1 MPESP
6 GRRDRQH
13 RPCIATGD
21 EADYGKN
28 AAAIEFGSGLF
39 AAVFVLVYFFGMT
52 VQGFLISFVVFLAG
66 LFVFN
71 LFFPDDRPKGKG

>member
-1 MPESP
+1 M
-6 GRRDRQH
+6 
-13 RPCIATGD
+13 
-21 EADYGKN
+21 
-28 AAAIEFGSGLF
+28 AIFLLLVIVIVLVGASVFFGAIGIVLGLF

-66 LFVFN
+66 LFAFN

>member
-1 MPESP
+1 M
-6 GRRDRQH
+6 
-13 RPCIATGD
+13 
-21 EADYGKN
+21 
-28 AAAIEFGSGLF
+28 AIFLLLVIVIVLVGASVFFGAMGIVLGLF